1 MDPRAPDPDFE
12 SMLRRIGG
20 WIPALTAG
28 GAAAAFLLG
37 RADFAWALL
46 LGGAAAWL
54 GYHTHC
60 QLADHAVARRR
71 VRHIWLK
78 VLLRYGLILLLLY
91 AMIRFSLFN
100 AAGFLVGLAAPA
112 AAVLMEGCVYVIRHL
127 RGD

>member
-1 MDPRAPDPDFE
+1 
-12 SMLRRIGG
+12 
-20 WIPALTAG
+20 
-28 GAAAAFLLG
+28 
-37 RADFAWALL
+37 
-46 LGGAAAWL
+46 
-54 GYHTHC
+54 

-100 AAGFLVGLAAPA
+100 AAGFLIGLAAPA

>member
-1 MDPRAPDPDFE
+1 MAPRPPDPDFE
-12 SMLRRIGG
+12 AMLRRIGG

-28 GAAAAFLLG
+28 GAVAAFLLG
-37 RADFAWALL
+37 RSDFAWALL

-100 AAGFLVGLAAPA
+100 AAGFLIGLAAPA
-112 AAVLMEGCVYVIRHL
+112 AAVLLEGCVYVIRHL

>member
-1 MDPRAPDPDFE
+1 MDPRPPDPEFE

-28 GAAAAFLLG
+28 GAVAAFLLH

-46 LGGAAAWL
+46 LGGAVSWL

-71 VRHIWLK
+71 VRRIWLK

-91 AMIRFSLFN
+91 AMIRFALFN
-100 AAGFLVGLAAPA
+100 AAGFLIGLAAPA

>member
-1 MDPRAPDPDFE
+1 
-12 SMLRRIGG
+12 
-20 WIPALTAG
+20 
-28 GAAAAFLLG
+28 
-37 RADFAWALL
+37 
-46 LGGAAAWL
+46 
-54 GYHTHC
+54 
-60 QLADHAVARRR
+60 